1 MVETLKN
8 QKGLQNVGTGLII
21 TVLLS
26 VILKTRALFSCY
38 ALGMPMANLE

>member
-8 QKGLQNVGTGLII
+8 QKGLQNVATDLVII
-21 TVLLS
+21 VLLS
-26 VILKTRALFSCY
+26 VVLQTLALLSCY